1 MPDYT
6 PIVDTNNNNLY
17 QIGIN
22 PSVVVNLRSL
32 AESIPQNG
40 IPPIASS
47 GPRAEVSPHPH
58 YTEYIDARQY
68 IDVKRAYIDTDSRL
82 LGKYAKS
89 ASHGKTGQSNDETAR
104 AFKLQNE
111 ARRLA
116 RSDRRVR
123 KCLRYMAHTAES
135 VQIRRNGAKVSF
147 HGLQTCGS
155 VWDCP
160 VCMRKITERRA
171 IELDIGGGRWID
183 QGGYVYLV
191 TLTLAHNPSMTLKQ
205 TLAQLQTAYRK
216 FTSGRAWQEL
226 KELGAVRYTV
236 RSIEVT
242 IGDNGW
248 HPHIHVM
255 IFADPIGNESLRKF
269 EALSAARWVECVRNA
284 GGSALSGVGYKL
296 TAGDTKIS
304 EYVAK
309 YGHQPKDAGWSIGRE
324 LSKSVSK
331 RASRDGLTPQQL
343 LMQSA
348 AGNKHAG
355 ALWRE
360 YSDAMHGKRQLV
372 WSPGLRAAV
381 GMDAEESD
389 ETIAAT
395 IDESESF
402 VEITRSGWSHLV
414 TMSDDVRP
422 TLLQLA
428 AAGDVSALLH
438 FCEDCGLRS
447 DEVIVNPDSPG

>member
-1 MPDYT
+1 M
-6 PIVDTNNNNLY
+6 
-17 QIGIN
+17 
-22 PSVVVNLRSL
+22 
-32 AESIPQNG
+32 
-40 IPPIASS
+40 
-47 GPRAEVSPHPH
+47 
-58 YTEYIDARQY
+58 
-68 IDVKRAYIDTDSRL
+68 
-82 LGKYAKS
+82 
-89 ASHGKTGQSNDETAR
+89 
-104 AFKLQNE
+104 
-111 ARRLA
+111 
-116 RSDRRVR
+116 
-123 KCLRYMAHTAES
+123 
-135 VQIRRNGAKVSF
+135 
-147 HGLQTCGS
+147 
-155 VWDCP
+155 
-160 VCMRKITERRA
+160 
-171 IELDIGGGRWID
+171 
-183 QGGYVYLV
+183 

-428 AAGDVSALLH
+428 GIGDRSLMLQ
-438 FCEDCGLRS
+438 FCIDCGLRS
-447 DEVIVNPDSPG
+447 DEINLNPDSPP